1 MKIAFGKLCVT
12 LCERFLP
19 DEGIVAG
26 YADRIGDKS
35 PAKWDVQLAGM
46 NFHIHSG
53 SVATER
59 FAHRDL
65 RPPALSHPLPSFS
78 ISIPQFQCK
87 KGPRN
92 PRQAFFLFSSYS
104 RMLYICFAFFFI
116 FILTL
121 GTNILHYVPSCDN
134 TYKILLVVN
143 NRYKILPHSLV
154 QQIFHVGIHTDRRIV
169 GPALELS
176 LIHI

>member
-53 SVATER
+53 SVAAER

-65 RPPALSHPLPSFS
+65 RPPALSHSLPSVS
-78 ISIPQFQCK
+78 ISIPPIPVQKRPPQ
-87 KGPRN
+87 P
-92 PRQAFFLFSSYS
+92 AASLFP
-104 RMLYICFAFFFI
+104 FFI
-116 FILTL
+116 IQSHAVHMFCILFYFYSDARNKYT
-121 GTNILHYVPSCDN
+121 
-134 TYKILLVVN
+134 
-143 NRYKILPHSLV
+143 
-154 QQIFHVGIHTDRRIV
+154 
-169 GPALELS
+169 ALCPFL
-176 LIHI
+176 

>member
-46 NFHIHSG
+46 NFDIHSG
-53 SVATER
+53 SVAMER

-65 RPPALSHPLPSFS
+65 RPPALSHSLPSVTIPHPNSSAKKAPATRGKPFS
-78 ISIPQFQCK
+78 FFHHTVACCTYVLHS
-87 KGPRN
+87 
-92 PRQAFFLFSSYS
+92 FLF
-104 RMLYICFAFFFI
+104 LF
-116 FILTL
+116 
-121 GTNILHYVPSCDN
+121 
-134 TYKILLVVN
+134 
-143 NRYKILPHSLV
+143 
-154 QQIFHVGIHTDRRIV
+154 
-169 GPALELS
+169 
-176 LIHI
+176 

>member
-1 MKIAFGKLCVT
+1 MSARGGPHSPPTSLVFSAGSQKMQRRCFLVILVIFIYT
-12 LCERFLP
+12 LAPWQRNASLT
-19 DEGIVAG
+19 GI
-26 YADRIGDKS
+26 
-35 PAKWDVQLAGM
+35 
-46 NFHIHSG
+46 
-53 SVATER
+53 SV
-59 FAHRDL
+59 L
-65 RPPALSHPLPSFS
+65 RPSPIHFRPFPYPS
-78 ISIPQFQCK
+78 PQFQCK

-143 NRYKILPHSLV
+143 NRYKILSHSLV

-169 GPALELS
+169 GPALE
-176 LIHI
+176 